1 MKRGNPPTAELPIR
15 AFPYGG
21 QVVFKITIRDERAS
35 KYITKLRQK
44 MSDYMIAGEDASE
57 PTDPFEETPFNR
69 VEEVKLSNREW
80 IDVILSEANKIRS
93 TAMNRGEI
101 TTDKAVIDALALP
114 GEWVNDES
122 FYAYKVGTVAATCED
137 LTWKSAYTMDLEAAP
152 EPNSDAFREAA
163 GELRVPKGL
172 RLGPKFIQSAYRIL
186 YEHTVETGQPIHPIR
201 LRSEA
206 NVRLSE
212 SGYRQAF
219 RFLNELPGVEPPADS
234 VAWEYEQPESINS
247 KEESHA

>member
-1 MKRGNPPTAELPIR
+1 M
-15 AFPYGG
+15 
-21 QVVFKITIRDERAS
+21 FKITINDEQAG

-80 IDVILSEANKIRS
+80 INVILSEANKIRS
-93 TAMNRGEI
+93 TAKSAGEI
-101 TTDKAVIDALALP
+101 QSDDAVIDALALP
-114 GEWVNDES
+114 GEWVNAES
-122 FYAYKVGTVAATCED
+122 FYAYKVGTIAATCED

-152 EPNSDAFREAA
+152 EPNSEAFREAA
-163 GELRVPKGL
+163 SELRIPKGL
-172 RLGPKFIQSAYRIL
+172 RLGPKFVASCYRIL
-186 YEHTVETGQPIHPIR
+186 YEHTSDTARPIHPIR

-219 RFLNELPGVEPPADS
+219 RHLNELPGVEPPADS
-234 VAWEYEQPESINS
+234 VAWEYEQPDSVETT
-247 KEESHA
+247 EESHA